1 MERYSPE
8 VCEDLLKAEYSFPD
22 IAPGTWRNQETESEK
37 VRLFV
42 DMDGTLAMWHPTKKL
57 EELYEEGYFKNLEPY
72 EEVVEAIRQLFTFE
86 PNVEVFILSA
96 YLSDSL
102 YALNEKNEWLDK
114 YLPEIDKDH
123 RCFCHCGTDKSA
135 AVPEGI
141 KETDV
146 LLDDY
151 TVNLKDWCPPGVGI
165 KLLNGINDTHKSWQG
180 ERISRLQPPTEIAR
194 AIMDNID
201 IAIDKDEGVDL

>member
-8 VCEDLLKAEYSFPD
+8 VCEDLLKAEYSYSD
-22 IAPGTWRNQETESEK
+22 IAPRSWRNHETESEK

-72 EEVVEAIRQLFTFE
+72 EEVVEAIRQIFTFE

-96 YLSDSL
+96 YLSDSP

-201 IAIDKDEGVDL
+201 IAIDKDEGLDL